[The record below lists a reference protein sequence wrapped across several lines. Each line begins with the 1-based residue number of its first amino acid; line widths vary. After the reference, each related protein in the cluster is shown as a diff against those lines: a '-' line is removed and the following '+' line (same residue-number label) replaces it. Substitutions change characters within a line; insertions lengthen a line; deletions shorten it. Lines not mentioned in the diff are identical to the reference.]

1 MQSTTWVRRAAV
13 FFLASVV
20 CLGFAANAYAQ
31 LPEVPSAGTAQRV
44 RSVEGISEYQL
55 PNGLRVL
62 LAPDD
67 SKPTTTVN
75 ITYLVGSRHE
85 NYGESG
91 MAHLLEHMVF
101 KGTPSQGNIMTALGK
116 RGMDFNGTTYTDR
129 TNYFETFAASPENLR
144 WVLGMEADR
153 MVNSWIA
160 RADLDKEFSVVRNEM
175 ESGENRPESV
185 LYKQMLAATF
195 DWHNYG
201 KDTIGARSDVENVQI
216 ERLQAF
222 YRKYY
227 QPDNAVLVIAGAFE
241 PAQALA
247 MVEQSFGSVP
257 RPTRVLEPTYTRE
270 APRDGAREVT
280 VHRVADSYYLAALYL
295 ISAGAHPDTAALA
308 VVGEI
313 LASPPAGRLHTQLVE
328 RKKASQSSL
337 WMLDFAEPGCMIFWL
352 ELDKSHSLS
361 QARLA
366 MLEQIEGVAR
376 KPITAAELA
385 RAKASLLSDFDNT
398 INNAQ
403 GLAIAL
409 SEAIA
414 KGDWRLYFLQRDRI
428 EALTLADVQRV
439 ALHYLQASNR
449 TLGQFVPVAKPQRTE
464 IPATPAVAD
473 MLADYQGKP
482 AVAQGEVFALTPTAI
497 EEHTLR
503 STLPGGTRL
512 LWIPKKT
519 RGQTV
524 AGQVLIELGD
534 EKSLSGRASAL
545 ELAATLLPRG
555 AGRRSRSE
563 ISTALDAL
571 KTKLSVSQQAQSL
584 VLQFETVRASLPAL
598 MPLLRDILRAPTFS
612 AAEFEQARSQALTF
626 VNAQRSDPEALA
638 INALARGLN
647 NVGRRQDI
655 RYARSLEERIADLQA
670 LRLPQVKAAYA
681 DLVGGASAH
690 FAMAGDF
697 DPAWAQKAASAL
709 FNGWTN
715 KRPFARMY
723 KGVSEPK
730 PSTLQLETP
739 DKANAVYL
747 AAVPL
752 TLQDTLPDYALLCL
766 ANEILGA
773 GTQSRLLERLRQQ
786 EGISYGAGSQLQASS
801 FEPSGRLTLWA
812 IFAPENR
819 AKVEQAVAQEL
830 ERLLAS
836 GITETELQD
845 AKKSLDQQR
854 LTTWAQDSA
863 LAQIQLDHS
872 RLGRTM
878 AFSEAL
884 YAQISAA
891 TVTQVNA
898 AIARWIVPGQLMHVY
913 AGDFAAAKNKAVK
926 GARP

>member
-1 MQSTTWVRRAAV
+1 MQSTTWVRRAAAV
-13 FFLASVV
+13 FLASVV

-31 LPEVPSAGTAQRV
+31 LPEVPGAGMAQRV

-247 MVEQSFGSVP
+247 MVEQSFGPVP

-328 RKKASQSSL
+328 RKKASQSSM
-337 WMLDFAEPGCMIFWL
+337 WILDFAEPGCMIFWL

-361 QARLA
+361 QARQA

-503 STLPGGTRL
+503 STLPGGTQL

-524 AGQVLIELGD
+524 SGQILIELGD

-612 AAEFEQARSQALTF
+612 AAEFAQARSQALTF
-626 VNAQRSDPEALA
+626 ANSQRSDPEAVA
-638 INALARGLN
+638 GNALAHGLN
-647 NVGRRQDI
+647 HFGRQDV
-655 RYARSLEERIADLQA
+655 RYARSLDERIADLQT
-670 LRLPQVKAAYA
+670 LSLPQVKAAYA
-681 DLVGGASAH
+681 DLAGGASAH

-697 DPAWAQKAASAL
+697 DPAWAQTAASAL

-715 KRPFARMY
+715 KRSFARMY

-752 TLQDTLPDYALLCL
+752 KLQDTLPDYALLCL

-830 ERLLAS
+830 ERLLAG

-863 LAQIQLDHS
+863 LAQIQLDHG

-884 YAQISAA
+884 YGQISAA
-891 TVTQVNA
+891 TVAQVNA
-898 AIARWIVPGQLMHVY
+898 AIVRWIVPGQLMHVY
-913 AGDFAAAKNKAVK
+913 AGDFAAAKNKAAT

>member
-1 MQSTTWVRRAAV
+1 MPFSTWAQRVATLFLGCVAGLSLAV
-13 FFLASVV
+13 GAS
-20 CLGFAANAYAQ
+20 AQ
-31 LPEVPSAGTAQRV
+31 TSGSPSVPTAQRM
-44 RSVEGISEYQL
+44 RSVEGITEFLL

-101 KGTPSQGNIMTALGK
+101 KGTPSEGNIMTALGK

-247 MVEQSFGSVP
+247 MVEQSFGPVP

-328 RKKASQSSL
+328 RKKASQSSM

-352 ELDKSHSLS
+352 ELDKSHSIA
-361 QARLA
+361 QARQA
-366 MLEQIEGVAR
+366 MLEQLEGVAR

-403 GLAIAL
+403 GLAVAL

-414 KGDWRLYFLQRDRI
+414 KGDWRLYFLQRDRV

-439 ALHYLQASNR
+439 AQHYLQSSNR
-449 TLGQFVPVAKPQRTE
+449 TLGQFMPVAQPQRTV
-464 IPATPAVAD
+464 IPPTPN
-473 MLADYQGKP
+473 LAEVLANYQGKP
-482 AVAQGEVFALTPTAI
+482 AVVQGEVFALTPAAI
-497 EEHTLR
+497 DARTLR

-512 LWIPKKT
+512 VWIPKKT

-524 AGQVLIELGD
+524 LGHILIELGD
-534 EKSLSGRASAL
+534 EKSLAGRASAL
-545 ELAATLLPRG
+545 ELAATLLTRG
-555 AGRRSRSE
+555 AGRRSRSD

-571 KTKLSVSQQAQSL
+571 KTKLSVSQQGQSL
-584 VLQFETVRASLPAL
+584 VLQFDTVRASLPAL

-612 AAEFEQARSQALTF
+612 AAEFAQARSQALTF
-626 VNAQRSDPEALA
+626 ANTQRSDPEAVA
-638 INALARGLN
+638 GNALARGLN
-647 NVGRRQDI
+647 NFGRQDI
-655 RYARSLEERIADLQA
+655 RYARSLDERIADLQA

-681 DLVGGASAH
+681 DLAGGTAAH

-697 DPAWAQKAASAL
+697 DPAWAQTAASAL
-709 FNGWTN
+709 FSGWTS
-715 KRPFARMY
+715 KQPFARMH

-730 PSTLQLETP
+730 PSTVQLETP

-747 AAVPL
+747 AAIPL
-752 TLQDTLPDYALLCL
+752 KAQDTMSDYAALLL
-766 ANEILGA
+766 ANEILGG

-786 EGISYGAGSQLQASS
+786 EGISYGAGSQLQVSS
-801 FEPSGRLTLWA
+801 LEPSGRLTVWA

-819 AKVEQAVAQEL
+819 TKLEQAVSEEL
-830 ERLLAS
+830 ARLLAS
-836 GITETELQD
+836 GITEAELQD

-854 LTTWAQDSA
+854 LTNWSQDA
-863 LAQIQLDHS
+863 TLAQMQVDNG
-872 RLGRTM
+872 RTGRTM
-878 AFSEAL
+878 AFADKL
-884 YAQISAA
+884 YTQIAGTTAQE
-891 TVTQVNA
+891 VHA
-898 AIARWIVPGQLMHVY
+898 AIARWIAPAQLMHVY
-913 AGDFAAAKNKAVK
+913 AGDFAAAKNKAAT

>member
-1 MQSTTWVRRAAV
+1 MQSTNWVRRATAV
-13 FFLASVV
+13 FLASVV

-31 LPEVPSAGTAQRV
+31 LPEVPGAGMAQRV

-247 MVEQSFGSVP
+247 MVEQSFGPVP

-328 RKKASQSSL
+328 RKKASQSSM

-361 QARLA
+361 QARRA

-482 AVAQGEVFALTPTAI
+482 AVAQGEVFDLTPTAI

-524 AGQVLIELGD
+524 SGQILIELGD

-545 ELAATLLPRG
+545 ELMATLLPRG

-655 RYARSLEERIADLQA
+655 RYARSLEERLADLQA

-681 DLVGGASAH
+681 DLAGAASAH

-697 DPAWAQKAASAL
+697 DPAWAQTAAGTL
-709 FNGWTN
+709 FAGWSS
-715 KRPFARMY
+715 KQPFVRLHRVAA
-723 KGVSEPK
+723 EPK
-730 PSTLQLETP
+730 PSTVQLETP
-739 DKANAVYL
+739 DKANALYL
-747 AAVPL
+747 AALPL
-752 TLQDTLPDYALLCL
+752 KVQDTMPDYAALLL
-766 ANEILGA
+766 ANEILGG

-786 EGISYGAGSQLQASS
+786 EGISYGAGSEISVSAY
-801 FEPSGRLTLWA
+801 EPAGKLTLWA

-830 ERLLAS
+830 ARLLAS
-836 GITETELQD
+836 GITEAELQD

-854 LTTWAQDSA
+854 LTRWSQDGA
-863 LAQIQLDHS
+863 LAQMQLDNG

-878 AFSEAL
+878 AFADKL
-884 YAQISAA
+884 YAQIAGA
-891 TVTQVNA
+891 TVQDVHA
-898 AIARWIVPGQLMHVY
+898 AIAQWIVPGQLMHVY
-913 AGDFAAAKNKAVK
+913 AGDFAAAKNKAAT